1 MDIVTLVLFTAN
13 LYFALVQGL
22 RFAQTGSLLTLGV
35 GLVNALA
42 CVALM
47 YGPYQKA
54 KAQKEWEKMVRKPM
68 KDWDHM
74 DT

>member
-1 MDIVTLVLFTAN
+1 MDIVTFVLFTAN

-42 CVALM
+42 CVLLA

-54 KAQKEWEKMVRKPM
+54 KARKEWEEMVRKPM

>member
-42 CVALM
+42 CGALV
-47 YGPYQKA
+47 YGHFQLV
-54 KAQKEWEKMVRKPM
+54 KAQKEWEKMVR
-68 KDWDHM
+68 DHM

>member
-1 MDIVTLVLFTAN
+1 MNILTLVLLTAN
-13 LYFALVQGL
+13 LYFALINGF
-22 RFAQTGSLLTLGV
+22 RFTQTGSLLTLGV

-42 CVALM
+42 CVLLA